1 MDIEAMIREAFIRDA
16 TKSVKTLS
24 EFLENPDFESESKLR
39 TFFITVHGIKSSL
52 SSIGETEL
60 AGAALRLEE
69 LERSKIYEQ
78 ITRDAPVLI
87 EGLRALLEKM
97 QTGQDGVTEGDDPED
112 LRDRLHDFIGK
123 CVDYNRK
130 ATLEIIAD
138 IKKCSVK
145 TKPVLEK
152 LKEQVL
158 RSDYEEAKAT
168 AATYVDEINKR

>member
-1 MDIEAMIREAFIRDA
+1 MDIEAMIREAFVRDA

-24 EFLENPDFESESKLR
+24 DFLENPDFESESKLR

-52 SSIGETEL
+52 RNIGETEL
-60 AGAALRLEE
+60 ADEAFRLEE
-69 LERSKIYEQ
+69 LEQSQNYELV
-78 ITRDAPVLI
+78 IRDAPVFVD
-87 EGLRALLEKM
+87 GLCALLEKM
-97 QTGQDGVTEGDDPED
+97 QSSPDGVAEGDDPED

-123 CVDYNRK
+123 CVEYNRR

-158 RSDYEEAKAT
+158 RSDYEEAIAT
-168 AATYVDEINKR
+168 AATYVDEINEG